1 VAIFPFSREA
11 IQDLKDTKGYVY
23 MAAAIFAAAAVA
35 GAILSERL
43 LDLLGPFKELAESI
57 SGQNPIV
64 MVLMIFVKN
73 SFATL
78 LSVWLGFL
86 FCLVPL
92 YTLVLNGMVVGVLF
106 SVTETNILIDL
117 MFLLPHGIFELP
129 AVFIATGL
137 GIWRGVWFV
146 RERSRSR
153 ERAHKA
159 YRVYFRVVLPLLLIA
174 AVIEGVLIALATS
187 I

>member
-1 VAIFPFSREA
+1 MR
-11 IQDLKDTKGYVY
+11 DLKDTKGYVY
-23 MAAAIFAAAAVA
+23 LASAIFAAAAVG
-35 GAILSERL
+35 GAIFSERL
-43 LDLLGPFKELAESI
+43 LDILGPFKELAESI
-57 SGQNPIV
+57 SGQNPLI
-64 MVLMIFVKN
+64 MVLMIFVQN
-73 SFATL
+73 SFSTL

-92 YTLVLNGMVVGVLF
+92 YTLLLNGVVLGVLF
-106 SVTETNILIDL
+106 SVTETNILVDL

-129 AVFIATGL
+129 AVFVATGL

-146 RERSRSR
+146 RERGRNS
-153 ERAHKA
+153 ERAHTA
-159 YRVYFRVVLPLLLIA
+159 YRVYFRIVLPLLLVA

>member
-1 VAIFPFSREA
+1 MSN
-11 IQDLKDTKGYVY
+11 LKDTKGYVY
-23 MAAAIFAAAAVA
+23 MAAAIFAAAAVV

-57 SGQNPIV
+57 RGQNPIV
-64 MVLMIFVKN
+64 MVLMIFVRN
-73 SFATL
+73 SLATL
-78 LSVWLGFL
+78 FSVWLGFL

-92 YTLVLNGMVVGVLF
+92 YTLVLNGMVLGVLF
-106 SVTETNILIDL
+106 SVTETNILLDL
-117 MFLLPHGIFELP
+117 LFLLPHGIFELP

-146 RERSRSR
+146 RERGRNR
-153 ERAHKA
+153 ERALRA

-174 AVIEGVLIALATS
+174 AVIEGLLIALVTRL
-187 I
+187 